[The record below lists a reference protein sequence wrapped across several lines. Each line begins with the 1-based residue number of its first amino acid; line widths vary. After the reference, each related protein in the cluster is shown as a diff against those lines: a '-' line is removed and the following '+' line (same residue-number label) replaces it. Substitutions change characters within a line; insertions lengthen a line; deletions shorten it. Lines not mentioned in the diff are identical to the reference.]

1 MDKLKKYI
9 RCGFKILTSWK
20 IIVLFLGLTFIT
32 YYIQM
37 NRYVI
42 HFPQYDSMVIHDRI
56 MNETCLAYRPY
67 SDARFSARQHWLPCD
82 ERFQEVIDG
91 GYIYPPMENY
101 YY

>member
-32 YYIQM
+32 YYIQI

-42 HFPQYDSMVIHDRI
+42 DYLEWHTMIVHDRI
-56 MNETCLAYRPY
+56 MNETCVAYREY
-67 SDARFSARQHWLPCD
+67 AGYYFSTYDRNLMGCDDRFEDIIQ
-82 ERFQEVIDG
+82 
-91 GYIYPPMENY
+91 GYQP
-101 YY
+101 

>member
-9 RCGFKILTSWK
+9 ICGFKILTSWK

-42 HFPQYDSMVIHDRI
+42 HYPDPRSMVVHDRI
-56 MNETCLAYRPY
+56 MNETCVAWRSAIDLQFDPY
-67 SDARFSARQHWLPCD
+67 NMYVPVGCEHRFLRIILGHQ
-82 ERFQEVIDG
+82 
-91 GYIYPPMENY
+91 
-101 YY
+101 

>member
-42 HFPQYDSMVIHDRI
+42 HYPDTHSMVVHDRI
-56 MNETCLAYRPY
+56 MNETCVAFRRII
-67 SDARFSARQHWLPCD
+67 DGQFSANRMYIAVERGCH
-82 ERFQEVIDG
+82 ERFEDIIK
-91 GYIYPPMENY
+91 GYN
-101 YY
+101 

>member
-9 RCGFKILTSWK
+9 ICGFKILTSWK

-42 HFPQYDSMVIHDRI
+42 HYPEWHTMVVHDRI
-56 MNETCLAYRPY
+56 MNETCMAYRDTW
-67 SDARFSARQHWLPCD
+67 DALFDPRDMYPFGGCEQRFMDIIQ
-82 ERFQEVIDG
+82 
-91 GYIYPPMENY
+91 GYQTY
-101 YY
+101 

>member
-42 HFPQYDSMVIHDRI
+42 HYPHYTSMVVHDRI
-56 MNETCLAYRPY
+56 MNETCVAWREYTDSYFNTSGSMGGLMGCA
-67 SDARFSARQHWLPCD
+67 
-82 ERFQEVIDG
+82 ERFEDIIQG
-91 GYIYPPMENY
+91 HQY
-101 YY
+101 